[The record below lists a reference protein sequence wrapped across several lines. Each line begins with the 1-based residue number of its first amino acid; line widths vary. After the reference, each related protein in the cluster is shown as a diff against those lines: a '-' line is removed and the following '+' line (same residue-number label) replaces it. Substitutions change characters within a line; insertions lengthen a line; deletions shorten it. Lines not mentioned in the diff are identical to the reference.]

1 MSFFKKP
8 FRKLKE
14 LNANL
19 SGNDS
24 SEDTVTGKEAGIL
37 GTPRRST
44 SKFTDGVTDP
54 SIRSSPD
61 PRRRSRDLIQE
72 EKQRR
77 SMDKERLKTEQKKKQ
92 QLARIASDTFMMEGP
107 QDLIDLYRPF
117 SMNMS
122 KRWNHENRKL
132 FKELDFA
139 SQ

>member
-1 MSFFKKP
+1 MSFLKKP

-24 SEDTVTGKEAGIL
+24 EDTLTGKEAGIL

-44 SKFTDGVTDP
+44 SKFSDGVADP
-54 SIRSSPD
+54 NIPSSPD

-77 SMDKERLKTEQKKKQ
+77 SVDKERLKTEQKKRQ
-92 QLARIASDTFMMEGP
+92 QLARIASDNFMMEGP
-107 QDLIDLYRPF
+107 QDVVALYRPF

-139 SQ
+139 S